1 MKFTTEGKYMYK
13 FKQKIEDYTEEEFI
27 EFLNEFMNPSG
38 KRGKEWDK
46 YSDALMDHFIE
57 ITGHPKK
64 GDLIAYPEKPGDDE
78 PENVIKII
86 KAWRKS
92 QSLSLFKD
100 SESK

>member
-1 MKFTTEGKYMYK
+1 
-13 FKQKIEDYTEEEFI
+13 
-27 EFLNEFMNPSG
+27 
-38 KRGKEWDK
+38 
-46 YSDALMDHFIE
+46 MDHFIE

-92 QSLSLFKD
+92 QGLSLFKD